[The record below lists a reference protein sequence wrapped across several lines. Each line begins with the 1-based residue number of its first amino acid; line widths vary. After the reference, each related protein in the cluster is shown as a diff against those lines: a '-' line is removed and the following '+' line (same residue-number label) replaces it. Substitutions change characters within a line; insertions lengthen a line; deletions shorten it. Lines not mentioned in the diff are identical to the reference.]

1 MQMTI
6 GIGTHLGQTATG
18 DHLAAPEV
26 SPPSG
31 VTHILSDGWR
41 AIHPQIAGL
50 STAPSPISVTRQG
63 FDGAG
68 NPAPQTDSIA
78 ITTQTREPYP
88 SHETLTDT
96 DVALS
101 DFIYAGDTI
110 SSVTNTSTLAYP
122 KPIAMWLNH
131 DREHAG
137 GPIHTLRLAVAHG
150 FARLGRPVAAVK
162 FIASDGVNT
171 VTQTVS
177 AMTSTQFDAS
187 SLHIPHFAADMDL
200 VPLTQGALLTIDAVI
215 YPWVGDA
222 FTISTD
228 GDPYPSPNLTTLR
241 LLNDRTGAYGTAFAY
256 VDATAGSDSTGAVA
270 SDAVTA
276 APSPFATIAA
286 ASAAIRTFN
295 ANTYARANDAGGG
308 VIRLIE
314 GVHDFTPFKSQ
325 GSSVDVPV
333 IIEAADPAKR
343 DTTILTDGG
352 SSKFNAIPTQLKI
365 RDLTLRKAGGSVVF
379 LDSGA
384 ASASHLF
391 VTENCIWDANN
402 TGYYGAWVYRVG
414 RFFQRNC
421 AIGAG
426 GDPRQGN
433 FFSTEATMVTAVGCD
448 HCAGSITY
456 QAAGCSNL
464 SEFTWRAPTSARPAM
479 DGLFLGWNVF
489 TNGATSNPIVN
500 ISAPIGP
507 RGLAFVG
514 NIVESW
520 GSSSNAA
527 IRLNADGDASSAE
540 NVVFQ
545 HNSIVGE
552 RINLMYLD
560 GTVNVAKSAHV
571 SFNLFERL
579 NIKSDVFSSQANNTG
594 NWPVRYKVGWTHNAI
609 ANGSNN
615 AAGYSAVSWL
625 GEIAAAGETTSTAT
639 AFVDDR
645 SHLGSNLGGG
655 DYTPTLASAV
665 PVIPVGLAAY
675 HVDLVGNTIT
685 AGQSCIGAI
694 TTPA

>member
-6 GIGTHLGQTATG
+6 GIGTHLGQTPTG
-18 DHLAAPEV
+18 DQAAAPAAGI
-26 SPPSG
+26 S
-31 VTHILSDGWR
+31 HILSDGWR
-41 AIHPQIAGL
+41 AFHPQAADV
-50 STAPSPISVTRQG
+50 TPTSPPIIVTRQG
-63 FDGAG
+63 FDGSG
-68 NPAPQTDSIA
+68 NSTTHSDSIT
-78 ITTQTREPYP
+78 ITTRTRDPYP
-88 SHETLTDT
+88 DHDTLTET

-110 SSVTNTSTLAYP
+110 SGVPNTSTLAYP

-131 DREHAG
+131 DREHAN
-137 GPIHTLRLAVAHG
+137 GPVHSLRLAVAHG
-150 FARLGRPVAAVK
+150 CARLGRPVAAVK
-162 FIASDGVNT
+162 FIASDGVT
-171 VTQTVS
+171 SVAQTVS
-177 AMTSTQFDAS
+177 SMTSVQFDAS
-187 SLHIPHFAADMDL
+187 GLHVPHFATDMDL
-200 VPLTQGALLTIDAVI
+200 TPLTQGALLTIDAVI

-228 GDPYPSPNLTTLR
+228 ADPYPSPNLTTLR
-241 LLNDRTGAYGTAFAY
+241 LLNDRTGAYGTALAY
-256 VDATAGSDSTGAVA
+256 VDSVFGDDSTGTVA
-270 SDAVTA
+270 GDAA
-276 APSPFATIAA
+276 AAGPPFATIAA
-286 ASAAIRTFN
+286 AATAIATFN
-295 ANTYARANDAGGG
+295 VNTYGRPNDAGGG
-308 VIRLIE
+308 IIRLVE
-314 GVHDFTPFKSQ
+314 GVHDFTPFKNQ
-325 GSSVDVPV
+325 GTSIDVPLV
-333 IIEAADPAKR
+333 VEAADPAKR

-352 SSKFNAIPTQLKI
+352 SSKFNGIPTQLKL
-365 RDLTLRKAGGSVVF
+365 RDLTLRKTGGSVVF

-384 ASASHLF
+384 ASPSHLF
-391 VTENCIWDANN
+391 VTENCIWNANN
-402 TGYYGAWVYRVG
+402 TSYYGAWVYRVG

-448 HCAGSITY
+448 RCAGSITY

-464 SEFTWRAPTSARPAM
+464 TEFNWRAPTTARPAM

-489 TNGATSNPIVN
+489 TNGTTSNPIIN
-500 ISAPIGP
+500 INAPIGP

-527 IRLNADGDASSAE
+527 LRLNADGDASPAE

-560 GTVNVAKSAHV
+560 GAVNVAKSAHV

-579 NIKSDVFSSQANNTG
+579 NIKSDVFASQAGNTG
-594 NWPVRYKVGWTHNAI
+594 NWPVRYKVSWSHNAI
-609 ANGSNN
+609 ASGSNN
-615 AAGYSAVSWL
+615 GAAYGPVSWL
-625 GEIAAAGETTSTAT
+625 GERPSAGETTGTAP

-645 SHLGSNLGGG
+645 SHLGSDTGGG
-655 DYTPTLASAV
+655 DYTPTSASTL
-665 PVIPVGLAAY
+665 PVIPAGRAGY
-675 HVDLVGNTIT
+675 PVDLVGNAII

-694 TTPA
+694 TTPV